1 MPDPK
6 GLEATAGAVEVTVLV
21 AVAVPAAP
29 AVAAVA
35 VSAAPAVAAVAVAA
49 APAVAAVAVAESD
62 SLTST
67 RFFGLVSLLP

>member
-6 GLEATAGAVEVTVLV
+6 GLEATAGAVAVTVLV
-21 AVAVPAAP
+21 EVAVPAAP
-29 AVAAVA
+29 ALAAVA
-35 VSAAPAVAAVAVAA
+35 VSA